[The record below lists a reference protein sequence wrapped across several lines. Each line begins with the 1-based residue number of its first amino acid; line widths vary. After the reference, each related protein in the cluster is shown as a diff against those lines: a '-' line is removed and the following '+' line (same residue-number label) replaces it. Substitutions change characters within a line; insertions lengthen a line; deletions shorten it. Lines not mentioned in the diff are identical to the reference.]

1 MCRILAIT
9 GKQNNEFIETALAQ
23 FGGLAETGTIP
34 LGSTPGHK
42 DGWGL
47 VGYRNGAITAYER
60 EPVSAASSPLFKT
73 MLQQIAKMNPDI
85 TIGHLRKASPG
96 MGSNLLQ
103 NTHPFTFQNYS
114 FCHNG
119 TVRNF
124 ETIPLQSD
132 SLKLRKG
139 TTDSEWLFLKLIE
152 LRNTQSSQTPIDAT
166 LSELL
171 KEVRKLS
178 YTAFNVIFSD
188 GKKVVALRE
197 VNEKDSAVIDNNLCD
212 NYYTL
217 FLGTPKNGAPRV
229 ICSEK
234 LRLPSVQWDT
244 IKNHELI
251 VLDAETPSTLRRE
264 IIKA

>member
-9 GKQNNEFIETALAQ
+9 GKQNSEFIETALTQ
-23 FGGLAETGTIP
+23 FGGLAETGAIP
-34 LGSTPGHK
+34 PGSTLGHK

-60 EPVSAASSPLFKT
+60 EPASAASSPLFKT
-73 MLQQIAKMNPDI
+73 MFQQIAKMNPDI

-124 ETIPLQSD
+124 DTIPLSSD
-132 SLKLRKG
+132 SIKLRKG

-152 LRNTQSSQTPIDAT
+152 LRNTQSSKIPIDTT
-166 LSELL
+166 LVELL
-171 KEVRKLS
+171 KEMRKLP
-178 YTAFNVIFSD
+178 YTAFNIIFSD

-197 VNEKDSAVIDNNLCD
+197 VNEKDSAVIKNNLCD
-212 NYYTL
+212 NYYTF

-244 IKNHELI
+244 IKNHELVTI
-251 VLDAETPSTLRRE
+251 DIETSLLTRLSV
-264 IIKA
+264 